1 MVVTRNPGARHGD
14 ERETAFRQYGEL
26 VEYGSS
32 VSLLKVTR
40 ATSDDIRDSEWKV
53 GLSTFPETR
62 CATSVLLD
70 GAVA

>member
-14 ERETAFRQYGEL
+14 ERETASRQYGEL

-53 GLSTFPETR
+53 GLSTFPETVVPLPF
-62 CATSVLLD
+62 SWD